1 MQNQRGLLGK
11 KGEKLARQF
20 LRRKGYRIITANF
33 SCRYGEIDLICRDGD
48 VTVFVEVRTKSSCA
62 YGLPQESIMAKK
74 IRHLL
79 TAAQF
84 YITNYVQGQPEE
96 KAFRFDVV
104 SIIWGAF
111 VQIELIKDAFGV

>member
-20 LRRKGYRIITANF
+20 LLRKGYRIIAANF
-33 SCRYGEIDLICRDGD
+33 SCRYGELDLICRDRD

-62 YGLPQESIMAKK
+62 YGLPQQSIGAKK
-74 IRHLL
+74 VRHLL
-79 TAAQF
+79 AAAQF

-104 SIIWGAF
+104 SIIWGEPIK
-111 VQIELIKDAFGV
+111 IELIKGAFSV